1 LRGSISSWGLL
12 NSLLLLWGSWI
23 VWSLWLISILW
34 LSISLLSEWILL
46 NLLWS
51 NHLSLN
57 WLSSV
62 LNWLL
67 LNNDWSLLLNNS
79 SYWLLSRWSLGR
91 DGSVLFHSGVS
102 LLSSCLYWFVVNW
115 LLLSELSV
123 HSLLLSVWRVS
134 ELIDWT
140 LGRVLWINS
149 SLLLQVRFI
158 TLELFSFLKVSS
170 SISVVEHVSEL
181 IVDHLDLL
189 IG

>member
-1 LRGSISSWGLL
+1 MRGSISSWGLL

-67 LNNDWSLLLNNS
+67 LDNNWSLLLNNS

-115 LLLSELSV
+115 LLLSELSI

-140 LGRVLWINS
+140 LGGILWINS